1 MKLYRIEAVE
11 TTPGAARFARWV
23 GTQSDA
29 AKARKEFIA
38 NGFKRAEL
46 NTEEVDVPTNK
57 EGLIAFLNELEA

>member
-1 MKLYRIEAVE
+1 MKLYRVSANADVQKIV
-11 TTPGAARFARWV
+11 WV

-46 NTEEVDVPTNK
+46 NTEEVDVPTDK
-57 EGLIAFLNELEA
+57 EGLIAFLNVLEGLK